1 MIIINKPP
9 GCTINDFINK
19 VKDERNIKKICF
31 CGRLDPMARGKL
43 LLLVDDECKKVN
55 NYFNTKKQYQF
66 EIIFNVQTDSDDALG
81 IIEEYRNDNV
91 DIFTKSYL
99 LKLLK
104 VYNGISFLQNY
115 HNLSSKTV
123 NGKPLWYYKKNNI
136 AVDLPSHNVEIFKLI
151 VGDKKIYKYND
162 WRCKIISQI
171 ETINK
176 KKDFNQEKIIN
187 QWENINLPDLL
198 SIPVQIDVSSGFYV
212 RQFVR
217 DMSKKINYPLLT
229 FDINRTHIYI

>member
-115 HNLSSKTV
+115 HNFSSKTV